1 MSTHSETTTLH
12 SAFDAYAEQLGEQ
25 AAHRPVALIRNRQ
38 SIVQLLKKHQDDI
51 PLAHIDLSACV
62 DMIDLWRN
70 RPISERTGKPLAA
83 STAARTLSELIRFFG
98 WLDYS
103 PQFEWTAPSHFG
115 QISRRVRRLPSDR
128 WTTPEVFTMEHF
140 AVLYRHATP
149 MQRLMLWLAMNCGMG
164 PAEMGRLE
172 RTNLILDGSG
182 EFVIDL
188 LPGEGILS
196 FNRPKTGVYC
206 EWLLWPET
214 VEVVKSAITRAEEL
228 GSTLLFV
235 SDDGTPMWKSQ
246 LENPSSAI
254 RNQWHR
260 LLKAV
265 EDQGVPKLPFSTIR
279 KQMAERIRRE
289 HGDDVAR
296 TFLGHMGNAVA
307 INFYV
312 VDRFR
317 PLHEA
322 LRLLR
327 SSMASISESPTP

>member
-1 MSTHSETTTLH
+1 MTKDIEPTTLH
-12 SAFDAYAEQLGEQ
+12 TALEAYAEHLGNE
-25 AAHRPVALIRNRQ
+25 AGYRPFALIKNRQ
-38 SIVQLLKKHQDDI
+38 TTVRLLKKHHDDV

-62 DMIDLWRN
+62 SMIDLWRN
-70 RPISERTGKPLAA
+70 RPLSERTGMPFAA
-83 STAARTLSELIRFFG
+83 STAVKALSELIRFLG
-98 WLDYS
+98 WLDMS

-128 WTTPEVFTMEHF
+128 RAMAEVFTMDHLV
-140 AVLYRHATP
+140 VLNRHASP
-149 MQRLMLWLAMNCGMG
+149 MQRLMLCLAMNCGLG

-172 RTNLILDGSG
+172 RSDFNLDGSG
-182 EFVIDL
+182 ELAIDL
-188 LPGEGILS
+188 LPGEGILR
-196 FNRPKTGVYC
+196 FVRPKTGVYC